1 MKIAIS
7 STGPGIESQVDT
19 RFGRCVYFVIV
30 NIDGNEIKEEKSIEN
45 PGVNMPGGAGI
56 SAAQIVANEKVKA
69 VVSGNVG
76 PKAFYVLNSLGIEI
90 YQAVPGT
97 VKENA
102 EKLLRNELQKIDS
115 GSGGGFAR
123 GRGFGRRF

>member
-7 STGPGIESQVDT
+7 STGSGIESQADT
-19 RFGRCVYFVIV
+19 RFGRCAYFVIV
-30 NIDGNEIKEEKSIEN
+30 NVEGNEIKEEKSIEN

-76 PKAFYVLNSLGIEI
+76 PKAFDVLNSLGIEI

-115 GSGGGFAR
+115 ASGGGFGR

>member
-1 MKIAIS
+1 MKTAIS
-7 STGPGIESQVDT
+7 SAGPGIESQVDT
-19 RFGRCVYFVIV
+19 RFGRCAYFVIV
-30 NIDGNEIKEEKSIEN
+30 NVEGNEIKEEKSIEN

-56 SAAQIVANEKVKA
+56 SAAQFVANEKVKA